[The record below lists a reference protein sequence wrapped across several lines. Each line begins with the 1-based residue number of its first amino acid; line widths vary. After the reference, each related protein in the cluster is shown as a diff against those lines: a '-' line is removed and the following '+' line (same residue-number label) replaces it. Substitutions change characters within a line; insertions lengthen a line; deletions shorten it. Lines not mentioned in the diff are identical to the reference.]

1 MYECYIS
8 RLLYLIPFKMYS
20 KKKNRGCPFYRQ
32 HGTASTSLEQKVQKV
47 EIASLR
53 CMLMPRWRISGYRFS
68 AALNKDVI
76 ACSSVSL
83 EDGRNI
89 PKQRDI
95 SSVETYDKKQVF
107 DLFFERGILCL
118 KPESALTSGKRR
130 SLVLFLVTC
139 VWNKFML
146 RAVVVIFESTDD
158 LTHMSWTGPLA
169 VSF

>member
-32 HGTASTSLEQKVQKV
+32 HGTASTSLEQKVKKV

-53 CMLMPRWRISGYRFS
+53 CRLMPRWRISGCRFS

-146 RAVVVIFESTDD
+146 HAVVVTFESTDD
-158 LTHMSWTGPLA
+158 LTHMS
-169 VSF
+169 